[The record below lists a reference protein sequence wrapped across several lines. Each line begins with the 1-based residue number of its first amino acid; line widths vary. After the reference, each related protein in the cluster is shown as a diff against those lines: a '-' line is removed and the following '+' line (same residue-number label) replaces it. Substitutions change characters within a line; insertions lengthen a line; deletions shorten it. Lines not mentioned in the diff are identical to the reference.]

1 MPSNNRADPRDE
13 LTDRRCDVAVVG
25 GGPAGSTIASML
37 SHAGWD
43 TVVLEGKRFPRE
55 HIGESLLAISMP
67 LLDELGLREALAAQ
81 KYPRKRGSLFVWG
94 AQHREMNLA
103 MTDPGYSWQV
113 QRGRFDSILLNRAI
127 DRGATVLQEHWAR
140 SAIRADDGRVSG
152 VHVQPAGGS
161 AFRLTARLV
170 VDASGLFQYL
180 PRQFGLPQRQF
191 GPRRVGIGSYW
202 RNAGRPRAPHGS
214 DVVSEACADG
224 WLWFIPLSDTLTSLG
239 FVGDECDVSG
249 DPQEILQAQIDSTH
263 VVRGLVERAQLTRR
277 ARVLKYTNHQVL
289 SPWWADGGVLVGD
302 TAAFVD
308 PLFSTGVHAA
318 LYSAMAAAAA
328 AGSYLAGEISEES
341 AAAWYDDR
349 ARTHYA
355 KITEMIRLLYGL
367 HPGDSRFWRS
377 RRLDDISE
385 TEAERILSG
394 MGVDGVDFFA
404 NPVADEALDF
414 PSPVARRLAEFRCR
428 PRPVHVAD
436 EVQLRLAD
444 DVRIDRGWMRSGT
457 RLVPATM
464 IGHRRGRTH
473 RIECRAGGALDQ
485 LLRQVDGRQSLAELV
500 ARSARPDQRGR
511 LRHVVGM
518 LIDGGLLSRVRGEPD
533 GHHQ

>member
-1 MPSNNRADPRDE
+1 
-13 LTDRRCDVAVVG
+13 
-25 GGPAGSTIASML
+25 
-37 SHAGWD
+37 
-43 TVVLEGKRFPRE
+43 
-55 HIGESLLAISMP
+55 
-67 LLDELGLREALAAQ
+67 
-81 KYPRKRGSLFVWG
+81 
-94 AQHREMNLA
+94 
-103 MTDPGYSWQV
+103 
-113 QRGRFDSILLNRAI
+113 
-127 DRGATVLQEHWAR
+127 
-140 SAIRADDGRVSG
+140 
-152 VHVQPAGGS
+152 
-161 AFRLTARLV
+161 
-170 VDASGLFQYL
+170 
-180 PRQFGLPQRQF
+180 
-191 GPRRVGIGSYW
+191 
-202 RNAGRPRAPHGS
+202 
-214 DVVSEACADG
+214 
-224 WLWFIPLSDTLTSLG
+224 
-239 FVGDECDVSG
+239 
-249 DPQEILQAQIDSTH
+249 
-263 VVRGLVERAQLTRR
+263 
-277 ARVLKYTNHQVL
+277 
-289 SPWWADGGVLVGD
+289 
-302 TAAFVD
+302 
-308 PLFSTGVHAA
+308 
-318 LYSAMAAAAA
+318 MAAAAA